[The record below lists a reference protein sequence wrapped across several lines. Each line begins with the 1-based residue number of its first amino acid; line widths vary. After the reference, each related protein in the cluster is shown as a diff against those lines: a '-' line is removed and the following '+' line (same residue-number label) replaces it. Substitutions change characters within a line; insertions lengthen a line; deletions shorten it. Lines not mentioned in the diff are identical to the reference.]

1 MKSQE
6 DHRSWLL
13 LPLPKILSWLFAS
26 AVFLVKESPHLEL
39 NEADLIAVITMILAR
54 FVRKD
59 IEDSYNL
66 FSRLAIRHPSSSPLS
81 YTRYTFHTISL
92 DTILSNINV

>member
-13 LPLPKILSWLFAS
+13 LPLPRILSWLFAS
-26 AVFLVKESPHLEL
+26 SVFLVKESPHLEL

-59 IEDSYNL
+59 LVVLYNL
-66 FSRLAIRHPSSSPLS
+66 FFILVISHPSLNLHS
-81 YTRYTFHTISL
+81 YTRCIAFRDLQY
-92 DTILSNINV
+92 

>member
-13 LPLPKILSWLFAS
+13 LPLPRILSWLFTS
-26 AVFLVKESPHLEL
+26 SVFLVKESPHLEL

-54 FVRKD
+54 FVR
-59 IEDSYNL
+59 EDLEVVISML
-66 FSRLAIRHPSSSPLS
+66 VIRHPSSSPLL
-81 YTRYTFHTISL
+81 YTFFAI
-92 DTILSNINV
+92 